1 MKKITLILLLI
12 LPFGLLQAQINLE
25 EEYTHS
31 GAFVKL
37 ANSGYKFYLMDVLAE
52 ECRIYNTDYSLWKT
66 LNLDVPANNYLYDI
80 RLVSEN
86 LFTTDNTL
94 SLCYIYYNY
103 DEVNLYYTYT
113 AIIMNENSGV
123 LKTIPGA
130 QYVYA
135 NNVGDEH
142 PKLTAYSYD
151 YSIFPSTIKTLI
163 YDLPGTLVSSAV
175 TLTQEIVLAE
185 AWPNPAAGYI
195 VLPFSLPSDVSSG
208 TIVLNDA
215 SGKIIQS
222 YPVDRQF
229 EKLRINTAQMPKG
242 LYLYHLEAG
251 AYRSEARKIIVN

>member
-1 MKKITLILLLI
+1 MKKVTLIFLLI
-12 LPFGLLQAQINLE
+12 LPFALLQAQINLD
-25 EEYTHS
+25 EEYNHS

-37 ANSGYKFYLMDVLAE
+37 SNSGYKFYLMDVVAE
-52 ECRIYNTDYSLWKT
+52 QCRIYNTDYSLWKT
-66 LNLDVPANNYLYDI
+66 LNLDVPDNNYLFDI
-80 RLVSEN
+80 RFVSEN

-113 AIIMNENSGV
+113 AVIVDENGSS
-123 LKTIPGA
+123 LRTIPGA

-135 NNVGDEH
+135 NSVGEEST
-142 PKLTAYSYD
+142 KLTVYSYD
-151 YSIFPSTIKTLI
+151 YSVYPSTIKTLI
-163 YDLPGTLVSSAV
+163 YDLPGTLVSNAVKLPQESA
-175 TLTQEIVLAE
+175 LSNAY
-185 AWPNPAAGYI
+185 PNPAAGYT
-195 VLPFSLPSDVSSG
+195 VLPFSLPPDVSSG
-208 TIVLNDA
+208 TIILNDA

-222 YPVDRQF
+222 YAVDRQF